1 MSNLSKLQLWMQ
13 ENNIDIFIVNRTDEF
28 LGEYIAPYAE
38 RLKWVSNFSG
48 SSGKA
53 IILKNSAIIFV
64 DGRYTFQA
72 KDEVNNKIFQ
82 IKHLVDFWKW
92 FKKVLSNNFIIGLD
106 PSLHSKDDINKIN
119 KLLKDFKSQ
128 INYLE
133 INPIDLL
140 WKNQPLQPKSKSFI
154 QEIRYSGK
162 SIEKKIKQ
170 IQTILINNK
179 INYYLLTALDSI
191 AWLLNIRGNDISH
204 TPLSLAYAIITSHNK
219 VELFI
224 DHNKIKDIEKQLN
237 SYVNFHTF
245 ESIKDYIINITSEST
260 IGLDKT
266 KTPFIF
272 EKICNENNISCKYF
286 DDPCTY
292 PKAQKNSI
300 ELEGAKKL
308 ILEMVLASQN
318 FFIG

>member
-1 MSNLSKLQLWMQ
+1 MSNLSKLQLWMH

-53 IILKNSAIIFV
+53 LILKNSAIIFV

-82 IKHLVDFWKW
+82 IKHLANFWEW
-92 FKKVLSNNFIIGLD
+92 FKKVLSNNFTIGLD

-119 KLLKDFKSQ
+119 KLLKDFKSK
-128 INYLE
+128 IKYLE
-133 INPIDLL
+133 INPIDIL

-170 IQTILINNK
+170 LQTILINNK

-224 DHNKIKDIEKQLN
+224 DHIKIKDIEKQLN
-237 SYVNFHTF
+237 SFVTFHTF
-245 ESIKDYIINITSEST
+245 ESIKDYIINITSKST
-260 IGLDKT
+260 IGLNKT

-272 EKICNENNISCKYF
+272 EKICNENNITCKYF
-286 DDPCTY
+286 NDPCTY

-300 ELEGAKKL
+300 ELEGAK
-308 ILEMVLASQN
+308 
-318 FFIG
+318 